1 VAASVPRADRC
12 RWDLILRDTGLPS
25 RSALVAPPL
34 RLAALRWHGASV
46 VLGRLRPPQE
56 GASSGFSVS
65 RVREPG
71 TAERDSVCVRPD
83 SDRRMPG
90 TRPSWPWRQTVAG
103 TPAGAPLHARRLMG
117 AHRRSD
123 SCRRSAASGSCRGDS
138 PPLPPDRLAAT
149 TAPSLPH
156 PREFSPHPP
165 FTDSRPPPLPPSP
178 TPASFPRTHP
188 SQTRGHHRSLPPP
201 PPRVR
206 RAFCSS
212 RATRCGL
219 RRPGLDA
226 EPNSALHSD
235 AREMF

>member
-34 RLAALRWHGASV
+34 RLTALRWHGASV

-156 PREFSPHPP
+156 PREFAGPFARPEPP
-165 FTDSRPPPLPPSP
+165 DADFVAPDLTRSQIRHYIRMQGRCSDGPSRCY
-178 TPASFPRTHP
+178 RTRNGP
-188 SQTRGHHRSLPPP
+188 QDPIG
-201 PPRVR
+201 
-206 RAFCSS
+206 
-212 RATRCGL
+212 
-219 RRPGLDA
+219 
-226 EPNSALHSD
+226 
-235 AREMF
+235 